1 MLFSFTFTDFA
12 FCNTR
17 ICIRGEILHSQLQK
31 QGRLWVGMV
40 DAEGVGASLL
50 DQVVQGGVF
59 FAVPVFLIALFLFIQ
74 GSKQIPLTVGVVGLF
89 VGFGLSGQ
97 LYAEFVDVSL
107 PVTEQQFRIIVPVV
121 LAGVSISVA
130 KIAMRFLA
138 AGMVFLL
145 ATNLIAVGDRFGY
158 DFEGDAFLSGILT
171 LIAFISS
178 YVFRRL
184 VPAMMAGLVGALGMM
199 FSIYVALGWPV
210 ERLDGV
216 TSPDAYLAIP
226 LMLISCYIQYKYFM
240 EKLEEKEAKEFAE
253 EDKDYI
259 F

>member
-1 MLFSFTFTDFA
+1 MHSQEVL
-12 FCNTR
+12 R
-17 ICIRGEILHSQLQK
+17 SQLQK
-31 QGRLWVGMV
+31 QDRLWGDMV
-40 DAEGVGASLL
+40 DAEGVGASLF

-59 FAVPVFLIALFLFIQ
+59 FAVPVFLISLVLFIQ
-74 GSKQIPLTVGVVGLF
+74 GARQIPLTVGMVGLF

-97 LYAEFVDVSL
+97 LYGEVIDMGL
-107 PVTEQQFRIIVPVV
+107 PVTEQQFRIIVAGVV
-121 LAGVSISVA
+121 AGVSISVA

-145 ATNLIAVGDRFGY
+145 ATNLIAAGDRFGY

-178 YVFRRL
+178 YAFRRL
-184 VPAMMAGLVGALGMM
+184 VPALMAGLVGALGMM
-199 FSIYVALGWPV
+199 FSTYIALGWPV

-226 LMLISCYIQYKYFM
+226 LMLVSCYIQYKYFM
-240 EKLEEKEAKEFAE
+240 EKLEEKEAQEFAE

>member
-1 MLFSFTFTDFA
+1 
-12 FCNTR
+12 
-17 ICIRGEILHSQLQK
+17 
-31 QGRLWVGMV
+31 MV
-40 DAEGVGASLL
+40 DAEGVGVSIL

-59 FAVPVFLIALFLFIQ
+59 FALPVFLISLVLFIQ
-74 GSKQIPLTVGVVGLF
+74 GSKQIPLTVGLVGVF

-97 LYAEFVDVSL
+97 LYSEVVDFDL
-107 PVTEQQFRIIVPVV
+107 PVTEQQFRIIAAV
-121 LAGVSISVA
+121 LIAGASISVA
-130 KIAMRFLA
+130 KVAMRFLA
-138 AGMVFLL
+138 AGLVFLL
-145 ATNLIAVGDRFGY
+145 ATNLIATGDRFGY

-178 YVFRRL
+178 YAFRRL
-184 VPAMMAGLVGALGMM
+184 VPALMAGLVGALGMM

-216 TSPDAYLAIP
+216 SSLDAYLAIP
-226 LMLISCYIQYKYFM
+226 LMLVSCYIQYKYFIQ
-240 EKLEEKEAKEFAE
+240 KREETEAEEFAE